1 VIIDEL
7 IRYELINVLVLI
19 HGKAIEHRD
28 THGRLQN
35 SSRRML
41 QGGFQVEN
49 TSKSPKG
56 VACRV
61 PYRTNRKVDVPEM

>member
-1 VIIDEL
+1 MIIDEL
-7 IRYELINVLVLI
+7 IRDELINVLVLI
-19 HGKAIEHRD
+19 HDKIEHRD

-56 VACRV
+56 IACRV
-61 PYRTNRKVDVPEM
+61 PYRTNRK